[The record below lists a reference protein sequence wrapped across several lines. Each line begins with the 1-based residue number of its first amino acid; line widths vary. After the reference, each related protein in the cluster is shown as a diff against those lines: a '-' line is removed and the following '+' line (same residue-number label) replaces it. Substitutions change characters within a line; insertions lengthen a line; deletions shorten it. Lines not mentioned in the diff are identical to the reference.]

1 MTRAVVVYESMFG
14 NSKAVAEAIA
24 AGLGERVPVEVVG
37 VDDARL
43 SLAGEDVLLVI
54 GGPTHAFSMSR
65 ATTRESAVQQHG
77 APGPAGSGIRD
88 LLESLPPSAGAPAAA
103 FDTRVKKK
111 FVPGSAASSAEKRLR
126 KLGYRMVVPAESFW
140 VADMS
145 GPLLDGELDR
155 ARAWGASLGAA
166 ASGSAATD

>member
-24 AGLGERVPVEVVG
+24 AGLGERMPTEVVG
-37 VDDARL
+37 VEDARQA
-43 SLAGEDVLLVI
+43 LAGDGVLLVI

-65 ATTRESAVQQHG
+65 ATTRDSAVQQHG
-77 APGPAGSGIRD
+77 APGPAGPGIRD
-88 LLESLPPSAGAPAAA
+88 LLESLPPAAGAPAAA
-103 FDTRVKKK
+103 FDTRIKKK

-155 ARAWGASLGAA
+155 ARAWGAALGAA
-166 ASGSAATD
+166 ATE